1 MATCEDADRG
11 ETDVVATCE
20 DADPAAT
27 EITLVDTADPAATG
41 EALVDTATTGPL
53 KSVWQPIDTQ
63 RLCFFQALSA
73 VRFWFAVCQFV
84 LPEFAFSACGVGRL
98 ALVAGFLSTGMFE
111 PAPADSG

>member
-1 MATCEDADRG
+1 M
-11 ETDVVATCE
+11 ATCE

-27 EITLVDTADPAATG
+27 DSTLVDTADPAATG

-63 RLCFFQALSA
+63 RLFFFQALSA

-84 LPEFAFSACGVGRL
+84 LPDFALSASGVGCL
-98 ALVAGFLSTGMFE
+98 ALAAGFLSTGMLE
-111 PAPADSG
+111 PAPADSGWAETTVLRSPI

>member
-1 MATCEDADRG
+1 M
-11 ETDVVATCE
+11 ATCE

-27 EITLVDTADPAATG
+27 DSTLVDTADPAATG

-63 RLCFFQALSA
+63 RLFFFQALSA

-84 LPEFAFSACGVGRL
+84 LPDFALSASGVGCL
-98 ALVAGFLSTGMFE
+98 ALAAGFLSTGMFE
-111 PAPADSG
+111 PALIYLTITAFRRE